1 MFSALPFAGRINM
14 FVIADLAS
22 YVLCKL
28 SLTNTK
34 IDTLIVCE
42 ACTLLLGVKDSIKEP
57 TARIATYNP

>member
-1 MFSALPFAGRINM
+1 M

>member
-1 MFSALPFAGRINM
+1 M

-22 YVLCKL
+22 YVLSKL